1 MNPIRTLT
9 AREID
14 CRVSQISKS
23 GKGLQI
29 LLYKD
34 ARCDMAILDETFGPM
49 GWQRHHLRDN
59 SNCIVSIWDEMK
71 QQWIDKEDTGTES
84 NTEAE
89 KGLASDSFKRAC
101 VNVGIGRELYTAPFI
116 WIDAANCTIKQNDKG
131 KWECRDRFEVSEI
144 GYNSAREIDRL
155 AIINGKTKNVV
166 YTFGKPGN
174 AHAQPAK
181 PKAKETP
188 APAQNAPEKPAEPP
202 KLADEYQKEY
212 IRKNASDALYEAL
225 MAQYG
230 ADLENLTDE
239 AAESARDQ
247 IDNNRPM
254 SVTCERCGNPITG
267 VAMKDGTVM
276 NGAELVGKS
285 KLKYGGV
292 YCFNC
297 MKELSKKRKAS

>member
-1 MNPIRTLT
+1 MFNP
-9 AREID
+9 
-14 CRVSQISKS
+14 
-23 GKGLQI
+23 
-29 LLYKD
+29 
-34 ARCDMAILDETFGPM
+34 
-49 GWQRHHLRDN
+49 
-59 SNCIVSIWDEMK
+59 
-71 QQWIDKEDTGTES
+71 
-84 NTEAE
+84 
-89 KGLASDSFKRAC
+89 
-101 VNVGIGRELYTAPFI
+101 
-116 WIDAANCTIKQNDKG
+116 NDHMMQLKG
-131 KWECRDRFEVSEI
+131 KDYLPVAWRLVWF
-144 GYNSAREIDRL
+144 REDHPDWCIDP
-155 AIINGKTKNVV
+155 AIIELDADHAVFRAAITDENGILKCAGHGSESKRDFGDYMEKAETKAVGRALAMLGYGTQFTDTEFDEGERIV
-166 YTFGKPGN
+166 DSPVDRGRKAP
-174 AHAQPAK
+174 AQPAK
-181 PKAKETP
+181 PKAKEAP